1 MRIGELA
8 ERAGLTKDA
17 VRFYEKIGLVESRR
31 LPNGY
36 RDFPPETLPWLDYVR
51 TAQRLGF
58 TLAEIA
64 EHGRQL
70 HDAPDSAAE
79 LSALFEEKIEVIDR
93 RMAQLT
99 SLRAELEQ
107 RVGTGCPMQPVGAT
121 ARRAQ
126 RPSLAGPTPGA
137 TPRRS
142 TTGPA

>member
-1 MRIGELA
+1 MRIGDLA

-17 VRFYEKIGLVESRR
+17 IRFYEKVGLVESRR

-51 TAQRLGF
+51 TAQHLGF

-64 EHGRQL
+64 EHGQQL
-70 HDAPDSAAE
+70 RGASDSAAA
-79 LSALFEEKIEVIDR
+79 LSTLFEEKIQIIDQ

-107 RVGTGCPMQPVGAT
+107 RVGTGCPMRPMGAT
-121 ARRAQ
+121 ARPAQ
-126 RPSLAGPTPGA
+126 RPNLTSSIPEA
-137 TPRRS
+137 TPHRLRPS
-142 TTGPA
+142 TT